1 MSGRRIE
8 LGFERTVCDCEAC
21 KLNCKFIPGFLIPS
35 DLQRLTEHLGYKN
48 PVEFAVANLLAS
60 PGATV
65 MRQGRILQIP
75 TLVPARGRNGA
86 CLFLDE
92 ESRCRI
98 HSVSPFGCC
107 MFDAHQS
114 KEESDRRSSAG
125 HYEIALAWKN
135 MDIYARIWLL
145 LHELGCVAPS
155 PIEARARMQTAIE
168 TSDPSSFPQMKT
180 DNV

>member
-1 MSGRRIE
+1 
-8 LGFERTVCDCEAC
+8 
-21 KLNCKFIPGFLIPS
+21 
-35 DLQRLTEHLGYKN
+35 
-48 PVEFAVANLLAS
+48 
-60 PGATV
+60 
-65 MRQGRILQIP
+65 
-75 TLVPARGRNGA
+75 
-86 CLFLDE
+86 
-92 ESRCRI
+92 
-98 HSVSPFGCC
+98 

-145 LHELGCVAPS
+145 LHELGHVAPS

-168 TSDPSSFPQMKT
+168 TSDASSFPQMKT

>member
-1 MSGRRIE
+1 
-8 LGFERTVCDCEAC
+8 
-21 KLNCKFIPGFLIPS
+21 
-35 DLQRLTEHLGYKN
+35 
-48 PVEFAVANLLAS
+48 
-60 PGATV
+60 
-65 MRQGRILQIP
+65 
-75 TLVPARGRNGA
+75 
-86 CLFLDE
+86 
-92 ESRCRI
+92 
-98 HSVSPFGCC
+98 